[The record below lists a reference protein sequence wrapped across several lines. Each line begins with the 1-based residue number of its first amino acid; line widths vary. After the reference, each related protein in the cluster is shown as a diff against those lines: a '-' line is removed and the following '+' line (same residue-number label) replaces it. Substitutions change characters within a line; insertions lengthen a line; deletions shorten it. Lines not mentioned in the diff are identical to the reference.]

1 MKKII
6 LLNLLF
12 IAGLVL
18 VPGCNSGA
26 TKSVEDLH
34 SQVKTYGKLIR
45 WRAFEDANEFVK
57 PRDGNVEPF
66 NAALMSEI
74 RVTKYEV
81 STIILSES
89 QDEAVVTTDI
99 SYYHERINSVHD
111 IRDKQTWWKDEDTGR
126 WFIDGTLPAFES
138 K

>member
-6 LLNLLF
+6 LLNILF
-12 IAGLVL
+12 IVSIVM

-26 TKSVEDLH
+26 TKNAEDLH

-45 WRAFEDANEFVK
+45 WRAFEEANDFVK
-57 PRDGNVEPF
+57 RRDGSTAPF
-66 NAALMSEI
+66 NAELLSEI

-89 QDEAVVTTDI
+89 QDEATVTTDI
-99 SYYHERINSVHD
+99 SYYHERVNSVHD
-111 IRDKQTWWKDEDTGR
+111 IRDKQTWWKDEDSGR
-126 WFIDGTLPAFES
+126 WLIDGSLPEFNP
-138 K
+138 